1 MKKYYLRTSAGGK
14 LGWGNLYRILIIYNF
29 LKKNKKNVCLHIKG
43 NKDIYNFLKKKKLI
57 I

>member
-43 NKDIYNFLKKKKLI
+43 NKDIYNFLKKKKN
-57 I
+57 